1 MNSIID
7 PAFGEM
13 EYNHS
18 WVKKES
24 ISLFGKSYE
33 IRIAAEAYKG
43 QEILDVQRQSYERY
57 QSEYPEYIAEI
68 PDVLLDYYISNYD
81 SIASVVDIPK
91 QINRE
96 NITRDLI
103 VKLIRV
109 KTVYFDR
116 NGQYGW
122 LCDCAWDDEHGI
134 SIILSTEEIFVAEQD
149 YLL

>member
-7 PAFGEM
+7 SAFGEM
-13 EYNHS
+13 EYDHS

-24 ISLFGKSYE
+24 VTLFGKNYE
-33 IRIAAEAYKG
+33 IRIVAEAYTG

-57 QSEYPEYIAEI
+57 KSEYPDYIAKI
-68 PDVLLDYYISNYD
+68 PDVLLNYYISNYE
-81 SIASVVDIPK
+81 SISSEVDIPE
-91 QINRE
+91 QINRG
-96 NITRDLI
+96 NINRDLI

-122 LCDCAWDDEHGI
+122 LCDCAWDSEHGI
-134 SIILSTEEIFVAEQD
+134 SIILSSEEIFVAEQD